1 MDAVAFALLFTIAV
15 LVTGAGIR
23 RLIQRYAR
31 RRGDWPSRGWTRRR
45 LGRRAWVPVILV
57 LVAIVTAAALVLF
70 VFPQTKIN
78 KAVTV
83 TPKPSSASTPAAH
96 GAPGSGDPAAHKA
109 PTSAGSGA
117 ARHPARTPAAGR
129 PASVRLEVLADARV
143 WACLQDQRGRLLIN
157 GQILPAGAVSQQFVS
172 PAFRIFLG
180 NGSVRLRING
190 RVQSIPPSSNPVAYG
205 VSQRGVAVLQAAT
218 VEPCA

>member
-1 MDAVAFALLFTIAV
+1 M
-15 LVTGAGIR
+15 
-23 RLIQRYAR
+23 
-31 RRGDWPSRGWTRRR
+31 
-45 LGRRAWVPVILV
+45 PVILV

-96 GAPGSGDPAAHKA
+96 GAPGSGNPAAHKA

-180 NGSVRLRING
+180 NGVPQGGDVNIHEDIQHL
-190 RVQSIPPSSNPVAYG
+190 
-205 VSQRGVAVLQAAT
+205 GVASVISKNQAAA
-218 VEPCA
+218 PRRFAFDDDLLCRCD